1 VLVRGALIGG
11 GVGAVLAAVRNRGAD
26 EAGRVSRFVR
36 SIAEGAAAGAAVAF
50 LVARRNAA

>member
-1 VLVRGALIGG
+1 MLVRGALIGG
-11 GVGAVLAAVRNRGAD
+11 GVGAALAAVRNRGND
-26 EAGRVSRFVR
+26 EPGRASRFVR